1 MRERAGRLSMREAA
15 KAAEARVVGSGRE
28 MPPVVV
34 GRRSWKAVRRWPS
47 ERSWFGLMRRTV
59 AMAVA
64 AAVCAASVKVG
75 SFGVEGWG
83 VAVREG
89 GVRRR

>member
-1 MRERAGRLSMREAA
+1 
-15 KAAEARVVGSGRE
+15 VVGSGRE

-34 GRRSWKAVRRWPS
+34 GRRSWKAVRKWPS
-47 ERSWFGLMRRTV
+47 ERSGFGLMRRMV

-75 SFGVEGWG
+75 ACRAEGLG
-83 VAVREG
+83 AAVREG
-89 GVRRR
+89 GVRRRWWLKLV

>member
-1 MRERAGRLSMREAA
+1 MREAA
-15 KAAEARVVGSGRE
+15 KAAEVRVVGSGRE

-34 GRRSWKAVRRWPS
+34 GRRSWKAVREWSS
-47 ERSWFGLMRRTV
+47 ERSRFGLMRRMDV

-64 AAVCAASVKVG
+64 AAVCAASTKVG
-75 SFGVEGWG
+75 SFGAEGREA
-83 VAVREG
+83 AVRDG

>member
-1 MRERAGRLSMREAA
+1 MREAA
-15 KAAEARVVGSGRE
+15 KAAGARVVGSGRE

-47 ERSWFGLMRRTV
+47 ERSWFGLMRRMV

-64 AAVCAASVKVG
+64 AAACAFWSTR
-75 SFGVEGWG
+75 GVFRLLGLL
-83 VAVREG
+83 V
-89 GVRRR
+89 